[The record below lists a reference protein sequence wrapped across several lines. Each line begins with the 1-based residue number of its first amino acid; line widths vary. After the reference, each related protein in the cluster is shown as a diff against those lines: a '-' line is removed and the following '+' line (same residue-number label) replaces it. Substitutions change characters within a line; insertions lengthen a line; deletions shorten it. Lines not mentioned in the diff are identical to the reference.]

1 MRIDFGY
8 WSFGGKTMVKCHI
21 IQCSLLHWHR
31 MYHVFIYCYKN
42 NKNKKMVSSLSC
54 GLYPFSSYCNVTK
67 QLKWVHF
74 AYLPLKYF
82 FILNV

>member
-31 MYHVFIYCYKN
+31 MYHVFIYCYKKN
-42 NKNKKMVSSLSC
+42 KNKNKKCIFLVMWTLSF
-54 GLYPFSSYCNVTK
+54 LFV
-67 QLKWVHF
+67 L
-74 AYLPLKYF
+74 
-82 FILNV
+82 

>member
-42 NKNKKMVSSLSC
+42 KKNKKL
-54 GLYPFSSYCNVTK
+54 
-67 QLKWVHF
+67 
-74 AYLPLKYF
+74 YLPCHVDFMLS
-82 FILNV
+82 LRTVM